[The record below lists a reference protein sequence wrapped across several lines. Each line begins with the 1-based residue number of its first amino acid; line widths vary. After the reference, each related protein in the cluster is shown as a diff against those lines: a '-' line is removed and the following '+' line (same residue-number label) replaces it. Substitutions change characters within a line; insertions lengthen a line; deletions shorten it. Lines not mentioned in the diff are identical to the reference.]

1 MDKIY
6 FLCEFTYG
14 GKGNFY
20 QEIENGVLLRLV
32 NMDGSTLILND
43 FYGYRTLSDQY
54 VVNIEFP
61 QTL

>member
-6 FLCEFTYG
+6 YLCEFTYG

-20 QEIENGVLLRLV
+20 QEIENGILLRLV
-32 NMDGSTLILND
+32 NMDGSTLEPTD
-43 FYGYRTLSDQY
+43 FYGYRTTSEHY
-54 VVNIEFP
+54 AINIEFP

>member
-6 FLCEFTYG
+6 FLCEFEYG

-20 QEIENGVLLRLV
+20 QEIQNGQLVRLV
-32 NMDGSTLILND
+32 NMDGSTLEPTD
-43 FYGYRTLSDQY
+43 FYGYKIISSDFAT
-54 VVNIEFP
+54 NLEFP

>member
-14 GKGNFY
+14 GKGSFY

-32 NMDGSTLILND
+32 NVDGSTLEPTT
-43 FYGYRTLSDQY
+43 FYGYKTTSEHYAINL
-54 VVNIEFP
+54 EFP